1 MKARRI
7 KLKVIIAQKL
17 LQANEEIAGE
27 NRHLLAKH
35 DVLTLNLISA
45 PGAGKTTLLEKTI
58 AALKEEMVIGVIEG
72 DIYTTKDAERIAG
85 QQVEVV
91 QINTHGACHLD
102 AQMIREAIN
111 ALPLAQLDLLFIEN
125 VGNLVCPAE
134 FDLGENYKIALLSAA
149 EGSDKPA
156 KYPLVFREAQ
166 AAILNKIDL
175 LPYMDFDLETM
186 LAQVK
191 KIKEELIVFPLSA
204 KTSEGMG
211 AWLQWLKRL
220 VPKKKRL
227 FATAW

>member
-7 KLKVIIAQKL
+7 KLKVIVAQKL

-27 NRHLLAKH
+27 NRHLLARH
-35 DVLTLNLISA
+35 GVLTLNLISA

-58 AALKEEMVIGVIEG
+58 AALKEEMAIGVIEG
-72 DIYTTKDAERIAG
+72 DIYTTKDAERIAS

-102 AQMIREAIN
+102 AQMTQEALN
-111 ALPLAQLDLLFIEN
+111 ALSLAQLDLLFIEN

-134 FDLGENYKIALLSAA
+134 FDLGENYKVALLSIT

-156 KYPLVFREAQ
+156 KYPLVFHEAQ
-166 AAILNKIDL
+166 AVILNKIDL
-175 LPYMDFDLETM
+175 LHHMYFDLETM
-186 LAQVK
+186 LEQVK
-191 KIKEELIVFPLSA
+191 KIKEDLIVFPLSA

-211 AWLQWLKRL
+211 AWLQWLKSL
-220 VPKKKRL
+220 VPKKKKL
-227 FATAW
+227 FATTW